1 VTKGLPD
8 PFIDSLTHESIIVQI
23 PLLHGQVNNRLYK
36 VLSVFDQSRQDSQSK
51 QVLNIDET
59 EYAGDAE
66 MQLIVNR
73 LLAAASDA
81 RMRHDMNVEDEY
93 FSVIEKRDT
102 TIMIKDRRIAEQE
115 VKISEQEEHIA
126 VQEEHIAAQ
135 DKQLA
140 AQEEH
145 IAVQEEHIAAQDKQL
160 AAQDKQI
167 ASQQE
172 LIRLSVKMLIDAGM
186 SPEAVAVNLNI
197 DVDRVRQLAGQ

>member
-1 VTKGLPD
+1 
-8 PFIDSLTHESIIVQI
+8 
-23 PLLHGQVNNRLYK
+23 
-36 VLSVFDQSRQDSQSK
+36 
-51 QVLNIDET
+51 
-59 EYAGDAE
+59 

-126 VQEEHIAAQ
+126 
-135 DKQLA
+135 
-140 AQEEH
+140 
-145 IAVQEEHIAAQDKQL
+145 
-160 AAQDKQI
+160 AQDKQI